1 MVRFWI
7 KVYEFK
13 FKLKV
18 GLKFK
23 FDKKKK
29 MSLYNRIY
37 VWILLCSKVYLVK

>member
-23 FDKKKK
+23 FDKKK